1 MDNLLS
7 VKIASSEKLGWYKRE
22 EGAKTICSFRYTF
35 PQSFCIDCHIGL
47 HHCQFET
54 QFNLKGTC
62 KITHGIVPYR
72 CLTNLYD
79 MLRQSSM
86 EQLKSKVDVALPNPT
101 ELLELSV
108 KVVYMCFKS
117 IAESTN
123 HFDLVNLASHSN
135 V

>member
-1 MDNLLS
+1 
-7 VKIASSEKLGWYKRE
+7 
-22 EGAKTICSFRYTF
+22 
-35 PQSFCIDCHIGL
+35 
-47 HHCQFET
+47 
-54 QFNLKGTC
+54 
-62 KITHGIVPYR
+62 
-72 CLTNLYD
+72 
-79 MLRQSSM
+79 M